1 MDKETIL
8 IVEDDAI
15 IAMRLED
22 TLRSWKYHTLS
33 VSSGE
38 QALALLNVEKADL
51 VLMDIRLEGEMDGIQ
66 TAKEIRARQG
76 LPTVFLTAYADDEL
90 MERAKEAD
98 PYGYLVKPVHERELR
113 STIEMSMYKHRI
125 DRQLRE
131 SERRFRALVEKS
143 YDVVVLV
150 STDGTFLYVNP
161 SVEQMLGFQPIEL
174 VGETAINYAHPDD
187 IQAIDPEFTYFLNNP
202 GATTTAQIR
211 VRHKDGSWRW
221 IELSGTNMLS
231 EPGVNAVVVN
241 FRDITERKKAEEKIH
256 DQLERLNALHEIDQA
271 IAGSTDLRLSL
282 DEILKHILTQ
292 LNLDAVDILL
302 TRPHTQILEFF
313 VGQGFRSDAL
323 QFTRLRLGEG
333 FAGRAALERRT
344 IFIPLL
350 SEANGFERSPQFQS
364 EGFIS
369 YFGVPLIAKGIL
381 RGVLEGFQRTEVNP
395 DNEWRNFLET
405 LARQAVIAIDNISLF
420 EGLERSNIELKL
432 AYDATIEGWSRALDL
447 HEKESEGHTQRL
459 TDITLRLART
469 LGKDGTELM
478 FMRWGALLHDIGI
491 MGVMDSIL
499 FKPGKLTEHEWEDLK
514 MHPVYAYELLL
525 HIGYLR
531 PALDIPYC
539 HHEKW
544 DGTGYPRG
552 LKGEEIP
559 LSARIF
565 AVVDVWDS
573 LLSDR
578 PYRPA
583 WSIENTIEYIRS
595 ESGNHFDPNVVEKFL
610 RLLDEDET
618 IVQMY
623 SKKDNQNTHQS
634 V

>member
-22 TLRSWKYHTLS
+22 TLQSWKYHTMS
-33 VSSGE
+33 ISSGE
-38 QALALLNVEKADL
+38 QALSLLNVEKADL

-66 TAKEIRARQG
+66 TAKEIRSRLG

-113 STIEMSMYKHRI
+113 STIEMSMYKHRM

-143 YDVVVLV
+143 YDVVVLI
-150 STDGTFLYVNP
+150 STDGTLLYVSP
-161 SVEQMLGFQPIEL
+161 SIEQMLGYQPIDL
-174 VGETAINYAHPDD
+174 VGDSAINYANTDD
-187 IQAIDPEFTYFLNNP
+187 ITLVDLQFTQLLQTSGAILSTQL
-202 GATTTAQIR
+202 R

-221 IELSGTNMLS
+221 IELSGTNLLS

-241 FRDITERKKAEEKIH
+241 FHDITERKRSEEKIH

-282 DEILKHILTQ
+282 DEILKHILKQ

-302 TRPHTQILEFF
+302 IKPHTQTLEYF
-313 VGQGFRSDAL
+313 VGQGFRTDAL
-323 QFTRLRLGEG
+323 QFSRLRLGEG

-344 IFIPLL
+344 LFIPNLT
-350 SEANGFERSPQFQS
+350 EANGFERSPQFLS
-364 EGFIS
+364 EGFIT
-369 YFGVPLIAKGIL
+369 YFGVPLIAKGVL
-381 RGVLEGFQRTEVNP
+381 RGVIEGFHRSQINP
-395 DNEWRNFLET
+395 DDEWKNFLET

-420 EGLERSNIELKL
+420 ESLERSNIELKL

-447 HEKESEGHTQRL
+447 RDKETEGHTQRV
-459 TDITLRLART
+459 TDVTLRLARA
-469 LGKDGTELM
+469 LGRDGKELM
-478 FMRWGALLHDIGI
+478 YIRWGALLHDIGK
-491 MGVMDSIL
+491 MGIADSIL
-499 FKPGKLTEHEWEDLK
+499 LKPGKLTEDEWEGMK
-514 MHPVYAYELLL
+514 MHPLYAYDLLL

-531 PALDIPYC
+531 SALDIPYC

-559 LSARIF
+559 LAARIF
-565 AVVDVWDS
+565 AVVDVWDA
-573 LLSDR
+573 LLSHR
-578 PYRPA
+578 PYRQA
-583 WSIENTIEYIRS
+583 WSMEKTHQYIHS
-595 ESGNHFDPNVVEKFL
+595 ESGTHFDPHVVEKFFQ
-610 RLLDEDET
+610 LLDEDFT

-623 SKKDNQNTHQS
+623 TQKEK
-634 V
+634 